1 MVNFTVEYQQGK
13 ENSAADALSGR
24 GQQADLAA
32 SFLPVPRWLDLIKE
46 ENISHPFIQRLHQ
59 LVQQNE
65 AVGPWQVINAIL
77 FFKEKIYRPRDS
89 SFLPTYWRKSTMAV
103 MTAISKISSA

>member
-1 MVNFTVEYQQGK
+1 MWEQRIATEAQQKWLIKLLGYNFTVEYQQGK

-65 AVGPWQVINAIL
+65 
-77 FFKEKIYRPRDS
+77 
-89 SFLPTYWRKSTMAV
+89 
-103 MTAISKISSA
+103 